1 MNTTLEDPVKPS
13 FFDDPVIEDYKLWKK
28 GVPLKKPSET
38 RLMEGILFKKSNRT
52 NFWKSRFYVL
62 YEDRLAY
69 YKVLLRGVLTLIL

>member
-1 MNTTLEDPVKPS
+1 MEEPIKTS
-13 FFDDPVIEDYKLWKK
+13 FFDEPGPEEYKVWKK
-28 GVPLKKPSET
+28 NVPLKKPSET

-69 YKVLLRGVLTLIL
+69 YKVYTPFSHNSFLEWS